1 MDLADAPDR
10 TIPAGIIRDV
20 VRGKLAPDPDPRGLR
35 LRGAARRALTGRL
48 ERTWARFTG
57 FALGYGY
64 QPWRA
69 LIGLVAVVGV
79 AVALSVAVGDCRM
92 VDRIGV
98 GLNLGAPLIT
108 TGSRCATNSAAAADF
123 LTVAGWVL
131 TSLGWAFATL
141 FVAGFT
147 GVVRKS

>member
-1 MDLADAPDR
+1 MGSTPAAPGSPGLTAGSLALDR
-10 TIPAGIIRDV
+10 TVITADSADGALVTAGTSINVTSESTMPTSRIPV
-20 VRGKLAPDPDPRGLR
+20 TPRTSD
-35 LRGAARRALTGRL
+35 RA
-48 ERTWARFTG
+48 
-57 FALGYGY
+57 
-64 QPWRA
+64 
-69 LIGLVAVVGV
+69 
-79 AVALSVAVGDCRM
+79 
-92 VDRIGV
+92 

-108 TGSRCATNSAAAADF
+108 TGSRCATTSAAAADF